1 MLRISESR
9 HILADGAKVP
19 FLAAACIVVIEKD
32 IMNRPGIWTEF
43 GASIY
48 QSIR

>member
-1 MLRISESR
+1 MLRISVSR
-9 HILADGAKVP
+9 RILADGAKVP

-32 IMNRPGIWTEF
+32 IMNRPVIWREF
-43 GASIY
+43 GPNIS